1 MKIFHNLV
9 SSNEAVDMISSEI
22 AEHLKEK
29 ELNTGEALGYA
40 SSRDVFSKYD
50 VPSFDRS
57 EVDGYA
63 VFHKDVEGAEED
75 SPKKLI
81 LQSHIM
87 AGDSSAPELIH
98 GKCIYI
104 ATGAIIPRGCD
115 AVVMIEDTK
124 ETKEAIEIYRSVY
137 PGENISFA
145 GTDISMGALILPAKV
160 IITPERIGTLAASG
174 ISSVW
179 VYDKIKVGIFSTGN
193 EIIKP
198 GDDLVTGQIFDTNS
212 PYFISRLIK
221 TGLVTTNF
229 LGIVRDDEN
238 EMKKLIESN
247 ADKFD
252 VLIGSGS
259 TSAGFYDVLYRIVE
273 NVGGEIMFHGINIKP
288 GKPTFFGKIRNTLF
302 IGMPGFPLSSAVIL
316 NYIVVP
322 SLLQAV
328 GSAPRSERKITVPY
342 RINAERSQE
351 TILPVISTRDNR
363 CFPIMG
369 NSGSISRILYADGF
383 ISIPSYTK
391 YVEAG
396 ETVNYMPINERA
408 SDIISIG
415 SNDPLLDAV
424 VLSVDRHAKIV
435 NVGSWGGI
443 NAMKMNIPDISGI
456 HILKEGKYNIPVMDE
471 ELRKKCYL
479 VRGFLRTRGFVSR
492 FPVSGFSEIVGKKLI
507 FVNRNKGSGTRDL
520 IEEMLGQDP
529 EIRKNVIGYLW
540 ETNTEAGVARAVSQ
554 GRADAGIS
562 LKYYADKLKLHFNP
576 IREEE
581 FDILMSKQFY
591 NSPTG
596 KEFILNLKGIGRYIG
611 DFTGYQPVD
620 DTGEIIEL

>member
-9 SSNEAVDMISSEI
+9 SSNEAVNLIAGEI
-22 AEHLKEK
+22 RTHLKER
-29 ELNTGEALGYA
+29 EVEIGESLGYA

-63 VFHKDVEGAEED
+63 VFHEDVEGAEED
-75 SPKKLI
+75 SPKKLR
-81 LQSHIM
+81 LQSRVM

-98 GKCIYI
+98 GNCIYI

-115 AVVMIEDTK
+115 AVVMIEDTRESEK
-124 ETKEAIEIYRSVY
+124 YIEIYKSVY

-145 GTDISMGALILPAKV
+145 GTDISMGALVLPARV

-179 VYDKIKVGIFSTGN
+179 VYEKINIGIFSTGN
-193 EIIKP
+193 EIIQP
-198 GDDLVTGQIFDTNS
+198 GDSLVTGQIFDTNS
-212 PYFISRLIK
+212 PYFVSRLSH
-221 TGLVTTNF
+221 TGLASTTF
-229 LGIVRDDEN
+229 LGIVKDDEN
-238 EMKKLIESN
+238 EMKRLIESN
-247 ADKFD
+247 VDKFD
-252 VLIGSGS
+252 ILMGSGS

-273 NVGGEIMFHGINIKP
+273 QVGGKIMFHGMNIKP
-288 GKPTFFGKIRNTLF
+288 GKPTFFGKIKNTLF

-322 SLLQAV
+322 SLLQAM
-328 GSAPRSERKITVPY
+328 GSAERFTRKTTVPY

-369 NSGSISRILYADGF
+369 NSGSISRILYADGL
-383 ISIPSYTK
+383 ISIPSDVK

-396 ETVNYMPINERA
+396 ESVDYMPINEHV
-408 SDIISIG
+408 SSVISIG
-415 SNDPLLDAV
+415 SNDPLLDTII
-424 VLSVDRHAKIV
+424 LGVDRQAKIV

-443 NAMKMNIPDISGI
+443 NAMKLGIPDISGI
-456 HILKEGKYNIPVMDE
+456 HILKDGKYNVSVMDE
-471 ELRKKCYL
+471 VLRKKCYL

-492 FPVSGFSEIVGKKLI
+492 FPVSGFSEITEKKLI

-520 IEEMLGQDP
+520 IEEMLGQDS
-529 EIRKNVIGYLW
+529 EIRRNLIGYLW
-540 ETNTEAGVARAVSQ
+540 ETNTEAGVARAISQ

-562 LKYYADKLKLHFNP
+562 LKYYAEKLGLEFNP

-581 FDILMSKQFY
+581 FDILMSKKFY
-591 NSPTG
+591 DSATG
-596 KEFILNLKGIGRYIG
+596 KEFLSNLKEIGRYISE
-611 DFTGYQPVD
+611 FIGYQPVD
-620 DTGEIIEL
+620 DTGGIIKL